1 MISLVRGPSIIAVA
15 FVAAASCVPPEA
27 ARDASVL
34 RPRSEQLAPAAPA
47 VAAKSKAAPAAKA
60 GSFHVE
66 ARYRDDWFGGV
77 TLLGVDQTKARA
89 VIRLEGHGPERFLID
104 TIDLEKGTRVDRWEA
119 TPENVKGAQSGSFA
133 PLSGSFEADATRFAA
148 MLRDLGP
155 WHMRPALAS
164 PTFAVSRK
172 RAPFLFGA
180 PPTDGSQG
188 DWLFSMTGNGAA
200 SRRVDQGMLASY
212 SPVFSPDGE
221 SVVFRGCSGSPCDY
235 GLFLVKVGED
245 RPRRITGITAASP
258 PAWNVDGTA
267 VLTVGTRGAE
277 RCLFKTT
284 VNPLSV
290 PKALACV
297 KGLEDVSFSQDPEGR
312 TAVLAGL
319 RGRNGAQAVDLTW
332 VLLADGSVL
341 ATHTIPRA
349 VGSSVVSPSGLLAM
363 PMQKG
368 AVGLLDLVTGKSS
381 IVPSEHGW
389 FFGFEGARWLGDKL
403 VLLRK
408 IEGQKGFDIVTVD
421 ARTSTERDKWM

>member
-1 MISLVRGPSIIAVA
+1 VRGPRLIAVA
-15 FVAAASCVPPEA
+15 LVATASCVPPEA
-27 ARDASVL
+27 AQDASV
-34 RPRSEQLAPAAPA
+34 PPPSTGQTEPTPSAPSAKKNEATAKGPAPN
-47 VAAKSKAAPAAKA
+47 
-60 GSFHVE
+60 VE
-66 ARYRDDWFGGV
+66 LRYRDDWFGGV
-77 TLLGVDQTKARA
+77 TLIGVDERKSRA
-89 VIRLEGHGPERFLID
+89 VIRLEAHGPERFALD
-104 TIDLEKGTRVDRWEA
+104 TIDLDKGARVDRWEA
-119 TPENVKGAQSGSFA
+119 TPEKVKAAQSGSFA
-133 PLSGSFEADATRFAA
+133 PISGTFEADAVRFAG
-148 MLRDLGP
+148 MLRELGP

-164 PTFAVSRK
+164 PTFAVSSR

-188 DWLFSMTGNGAA
+188 DWLFSMSGDGAA
-200 SRRVDQGMLASY
+200 SRRVDQGLLASY

-221 SVVFRGCSGSPCDY
+221 SVVFRGCNGSPCDY

-284 VNPLSV
+284 ANPVSV

-381 IVPSEHGW
+381 LVPAEQGW

-408 IEGQKGFDIVTVD
+408 IEGHKGFEIVTVD
-421 ARTSTERDKWM
+421 ARTMTERDKWM